1 MQGRGV
7 ALSWLHPG
15 GVAQLVERY
24 VRNVEVGGSS
34 PLTSTPGQAGLFF
47 AFLRFCDAVIARLSR
62 AVGLLL
68 PKNCLPKVSAAS
80 AEGTFNGSSVETW
93 WSDTER
99 VPVKK
104 REGVKLGRPV
114 VVDQVVT
121 KRIARERRR
130 GRSLRAIAEGLNED
144 GVGTAHGGE
153 KWHASSVKAILDRI
167 G

>member
-1 MQGRGV
+1 
-7 ALSWLHPG
+7 
-15 GVAQLVERY
+15 
-24 VRNVEVGGSS
+24 
-34 PLTSTPGQAGLFF
+34 
-47 AFLRFCDAVIARLSR
+47 
-62 AVGLLL
+62 
-68 PKNCLPKVSAAS
+68 
-80 AEGTFNGSSVETW
+80 VETW

-114 VVDQVVT
+114 VVDQVAT

-130 GRSLRAIAEGLNED
+130 GRSLRAIAEGLNGD